1 MQCPVPCLKV
11 TEKAPE
17 FLDGWKICFLLGW
30 LPSRCQDVPSV
41 IFFGGV
47 LDRCDLRYAAV
58 FFLWIASW
66 VPGFRKNWVFLVA
79 KGA

>member
-1 MQCPVPCLKV
+1 M
-11 TEKAPE
+11 
-17 FLDGWKICFLLGW
+17 
-30 LPSRCQDVPSV
+30 PSV

-66 VPGFRKNWVFLVA
+66 VPTWVPGFRKNWVFFVA